1 MIILD
6 TNVVSEPLRAL
17 PNPEVMTWL
26 DAQHPQSLF
35 LTSISVAELLAGVQL
50 LPRGRRR
57 NELQRAVDDVITL
70 FEGQVLDF
78 DLDAASAFASIHS
91 STTAAGRKMNF
102 ADAAIAAIAAAR
114 GMSVATRNVKDF
126 DRAGVELIN
135 PWKSAA

>member
-6 TNVVSEPLRAL
+6 TNVVSEPLRAQ
-17 PNPEVMTWL
+17 PNTEVLTWL

-57 NELQRAVDDVITL
+57 NELQRAVDDVIAL

-78 DLDAASAFASIHS
+78 DLDAANAFASIHA

-135 PWKSAA
+135 PWKSMA